1 MNDTMQQP
9 PNDFDAPPESRH
21 DEMRPAAG
29 FWILM
34 VASLVVVGGLAF
46 FQFLR
51 TPRVGAG
58 RSGGTLATNLPEI
71 SAVPDMTLTDQH
83 GKPLNLI
90 RDLRGRVWVADFIF
104 TSCAAQCPV
113 ITERMV
119 ELQKALIVAGLK
131 DVRCVSISVD
141 PERDTPEKLRE
152 YADSWRPA
160 DSANWLLLTGERA
173 KIRELVTKHF
183 LLALQ
188 DETAD
193 SPILHSFKFVL
204 VDKRGRMRATYDVMT
219 DEEQY
224 ENASNLLGKPMPAEV
239 REKIIKDVKSV
250 MAEST
255 P

>member
-1 MNDTMQQP
+1 MTNVQQP
-9 PNDFDAPPESRH
+9 SPDEVDAPLESRH
-21 DEMRPAAG
+21 DDMRPAAG

-34 VASLVVVGGLAF
+34 FASLVVVGGLAF
-46 FQFLR
+46 LQFMR

-71 SAVPDMTLTDQH
+71 SAMPDVTLTDQH
-83 GKPLNLI
+83 GKSVNLL

-113 ITERMV
+113 VTERMV
-119 ELQKALIVAGLK
+119 ELQKALMDAGLK
-131 DVRCVSISVD
+131 QALCVSISVD
-141 PERDTPEKLRE
+141 PDRDTPEKLRE
-152 YADSWRPA
+152 YAESWKPREP
-160 DSANWLLLTGERA
+160 ANWLLLTGPRHQ
-173 KIRELVTKHF
+173 IRDLVTKHF

-188 DETAD
+188 EETAS

-219 DEEQY
+219 EEEEY
-224 ENASNLLGKPMPAEV
+224 ENASNLLGKPMPADV

-250 MAEST
+250 MAESG

>member
-1 MNDTMQQP
+1 MNDTTRPSQ
-9 PNDFDAPPESRH
+9 DEFDAPTESRH
-21 DEMRPAAG
+21 DEMRPAGG

-34 VASLVVVGGLAF
+34 FASLVVVGGLAF

-83 GKPLNLI
+83 GKPVNLLG
-90 RDLRGRVWVADFIF
+90 DLRGRVWVGDFVF

-119 ELQKALIVAGLK
+119 ELQKAMIDAGVK
-131 DVRCVSISVD
+131 DALCVSISVD
-141 PERDTPEKLRE
+141 PARDTPEKLLE
-152 YADSWRPA
+152 YAASWKPE
-160 DSANWLLLTGERA
+160 DPANWLLLTGDRA
-173 KIRELVTKHF
+173 AIRELVTKNF

-188 DETAD
+188 EETAD

-250 MAEST
+250 LAEST